1 MLAFGIAK
9 RTREIGERLA
19 LGATRRQVL
28 GLVVRQGMTLTLV
41 GLGLGIV
48 GALGAT
54 RLMRALLYQ
63 TEPFDLVTFASV
75 PGILGIVALVAYYL
89 PARRAAMVEQV
100 TALVAE

>member
-1 MLAFGIAK
+1 MLAFGIAQ
-9 RTREIGERLA
+9 RTREIGVRLA

-75 PGILGIVALVAYYL
+75 PGILGIVALVASYL
-89 PARRAAMVEQV
+89 PARRAAMVEPV
-100 TALVAE
+100 TALRAE